1 MITQSA
7 NQDADHNQETN
18 RRRLAF
24 RCLDLGIEACPW
36 QATANTEAD
45 LLSEIE
51 NHLRDRHEFS
61 FDDATRIMVRNAIQ
75 RRAA

>member
-1 MITQSA
+1 MNTQSA
-7 NQDADHNQETN
+7 NEDANDNRETN
-18 RRRLAF
+18 HRRLSF

-36 QATANTEAD
+36 QASANTEAE
-45 LLSEIE
+45 LLSSIE
-51 NHLRDRHEFS
+51 NHLHDRHDFS